1 MTAVTSFYVQP
12 YEIDKMNIVYHA
24 FYIRWFELGR
34 MDFFNKASL
43 SDPIIT
49 KQGFYL
55 PVSQIECRF
64 KRPARFG
71 DEISVYTS
79 IAYSSCVKLKFEY
92 KIINKK
98 SGNIL
103 AVGSTVHAWTDSQIS
118 PVNIEKSSPAIYSL
132 LKKYT
137 EITNKADK
145 VEEAGN

>member
-1 MTAVTSFYVQP
+1 MMAVTSFYVQP

-34 MDFFNKASL
+34 MDFFNKADLADS
-43 SDPIIT
+43 III

-64 KRPARFG
+64 KSPARFG

-79 IAYSSCVKLKFEY
+79 IAYISCVKLKFEY

-118 PVNIEKSSPAIYSL
+118 PVNIEKSAPGIYSL
-132 LKKYT
+132 LKEYT
-137 EITNKADK
+137 EKTNKAGER
-145 VEEAGN
+145 EEAED